1 MTGTNM
7 TISKAVKRMLLVIP
21 AAMLLSSVSW
31 GQTWVGVNVGV
42 APAGLVRVDGRWV
55 GGYRQD
61 ARWERRRDW
70 REREWREHEWRE
82 RRWDRRED
90 RRDYRGEAWREHE
103 WREHHR
109 Y

>member
-1 MTGTNM
+1 MA
-7 TISKAVKRMLLVIP
+7 ISKAMKRMLLVIP
-21 AAMLLSSVSW
+21 AAMLLSAVTW

-42 APAGLVRVDGRWV
+42 APAPLVRVNGYWSDGYWR
-55 GGYRQD
+55 D
-61 ARWERRRDW
+61 ARWERR
-70 REREWREHEWRE
+70 REWREHEWRE